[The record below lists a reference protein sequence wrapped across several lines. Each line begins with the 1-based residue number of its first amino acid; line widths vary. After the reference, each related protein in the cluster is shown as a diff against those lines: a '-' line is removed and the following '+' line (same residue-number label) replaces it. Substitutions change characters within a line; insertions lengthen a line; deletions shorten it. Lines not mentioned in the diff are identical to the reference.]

1 MNTQD
6 NTLARKYAKA
16 FINVFIDKLDTQE
29 MEHVKRLATFL
40 GQHRRVLFYVQLSF
54 LDGETTKKDFLDLL
68 IKFNLDS
75 LFKSLINLLEQ
86 QQRLFLLP
94 KILEYIVRLYN
105 EQHGIMEFTIV
116 SSHRLNEPELNQI
129 VDFLSEKT
137 GKKILYTALID
148 KRLIAG
154 IKLYSD
160 SYGWE
165 HSVRKQ
171 LKALRAAP

>member
-6 NTLARKYAKA
+6 MELARKYAKA
-16 FINVFIDKLDTQE
+16 FINVFIDKLNAQE
-29 MEHVKRLATFL
+29 IEHVKRLAKFL
-40 GQHRRVLFYVQLSF
+40 GQYRRVLFYVQLAF
-54 LDGETTKKDFLDLL
+54 LDGETTKKDFFDLL

-75 LFKSLINLLEQ
+75 LFTNLINLLES

-94 KILEYIVRLYN
+94 KILEYIVKLYN
-105 EQHGIMEFTIV
+105 EHHGIMEFTII
-116 SSHRLNEPELNQI
+116 SSHRLNESELSEI
-129 VDFLSEKT
+129 VNFLSIKT

-154 IKLYSD
+154 LKLYSD
-160 SYGWE
+160 TYGWE

-171 LKALRAAP
+171 LEALRSAS